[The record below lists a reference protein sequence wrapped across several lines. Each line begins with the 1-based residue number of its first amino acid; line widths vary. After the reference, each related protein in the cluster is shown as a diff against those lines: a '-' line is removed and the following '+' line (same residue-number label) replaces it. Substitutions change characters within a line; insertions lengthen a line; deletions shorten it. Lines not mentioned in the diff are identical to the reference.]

1 MSSSDEPAFPVAGV
15 AQDNQFNG
23 MSLRDYFAS
32 RAPAYEA
39 EWFSNYCRRKGF
51 SSYAKTTADWSY
63 EYADAMLEARK

>member
-39 EWFSNYCRRKGF
+39 EWFS
-51 SSYAKTTADWSY
+51 SYAKTTADWSY
-63 EYADAMLEARK
+63 EYADAMMEARK